1 MFFCVSFFIWSR
13 RRQTRCALGT
23 GVQTCALQICLRMK
37 PDRII
42 LAELRGDESFY
53 FIRNCASGHPGS
65 ITSCHSGSTAQT
77 GDELALMVKASAE
90 GAGLEIGRALC
101 REGVCEYV

>member
-1 MFFCVSFFIWSR
+1 
-13 RRQTRCALGT
+13 
-23 GVQTCALQICLRMK
+23 MK

-65 ITSCHSGSTAQT
+65 ITSCHAGSVEQT
-77 GDELALMVKASAE
+77 WDQLRSW
-90 GAGLEIGRALC
+90 
-101 REGVCEYV
+101 